1 MPDGNNQ
8 ISSGIFRGRS
18 MWYVIQVKSGE
29 EQEMKALLDK
39 LREDGTYGECFV
51 PLFEDVKRTGGKCR
65 IGFRKLF
72 PGYIFVECEE
82 PDKLFDT
89 LMGVKDFT
97 KLLGAV
103 EEDGTKT
110 FVPIGK
116 EDEEFMRTLFDDGLM
131 HVSYVHL
138 AKNGRIDK
146 IVGPLANY
154 KNHITKLELR
164 HRMAVVEAE
173 MFGKRRK
180 VKFGLWTDDDPML
193 PGLERLKKYAEG
205 KGGSHDVLD
214 GITELDIGIKPG
226 DKVKDDTG
234 IYGDQ
239 IFVVQS
245 VDTGRRIVVSSFEMF
260 GTNARIELRADDI
273 RKIT

>member
-1 MPDGNNQ
+1 
-8 ISSGIFRGRS
+8 

-51 PLFEDVKRTGGKCR
+51 PLFEDVKRSGGKCR

-89 LMGVKDFT
+89 LMGIKDFT

-116 EDEEFMRTLFDDGLM
+116 EDEAFMRTLFVDGLM

-138 AKNGRIDK
+138 AKNERSNSVCGLTMIRYFRDWNA
-146 IVGPLANY
+146 L
-154 KNHITKLELR
+154 KLQQQEQRVYL
-164 HRMAVVEAE
+164 MCWMVWWS
-173 MFGKRRK
+173 
-180 VKFGLWTDDDPML
+180 L
-193 PGLERLKKYAEG
+193 
-205 KGGSHDVLD
+205 
-214 GITELDIGIKPG
+214 I
-226 DKVKDDTG
+226 
-234 IYGDQ
+234 
-239 IFVVQS
+239 
-245 VDTGRRIVVSSFEMF
+245 
-260 GTNARIELRADDI
+260 
-273 RKIT
+273 

>member
-1 MPDGNNQ
+1 
-8 ISSGIFRGRS
+8 

-39 LREDGTYGECFV
+39 LRGDGTYGECFV

-116 EDEEFMRTLFDDGLM
+116 EDEQFMRTLFDDGLM

-154 KNHITKLELR
+154 KNHITKLEMR
-164 HRMAVVEAE
+164 HRMAIVEAE

-180 VKFGLWTDDDPML
+180 VKFGLWTDDDPIIPML
-193 PGLERLKKYAEG
+193 QRLRDQADG
-205 KGGSHDVLD
+205 KDILD
-214 GITELDIGIKPG
+214 GIVDIDLGIHPG
-226 DKVKDDTG
+226 DKVVDETG

-239 IFVVQS
+239 VFVVQS
-245 VDTGRRIVVSSFEMF
+245 VDTKHRTLISTFEMF
-260 GTNARIELRADDI
+260 GTNARIELGADNV
-273 RKIT
+273 RKV